1 MLKVNEFT
9 LFSFCPP
16 GLLTRVKDKLHMFWQ
31 NVTIEPALF
40 LIETAKK
47 VDDVVVKNMLLYKIC
62 RNDFDE
68 SQEVCTDLLN
78 DNNTEVND
86 LVQNEVR

>member
-1 MLKVNEFT
+1 M
-9 LFSFCPP
+9 
-16 GLLTRVKDKLHMFWQ
+16 
-31 NVTIEPALF
+31 TIEPALF

-62 RNDFDE
+62 RNDFEE
-68 SQEVCTDLLN
+68 SQEVCADLLN

-86 LVQNEVR
+86 LVQNEVRWN